1 MRIPAGLPFSST
13 ATAALLEANSFTPR
27 CASIGMVGSAFSIRY
42 SSRARRGGAAQDLL
56 QQRPLRDRAHDRPV
70 LEHRELG
77 DVELLDEIE
86 RARSGLVVA
95 DRHARNVVALSAHH
109 LGHGDRARV
118 EEPVVAHP
126 LVRMDLGEIALARVG
141 ISTTTRSPSFARRAT
156 VSATK
161 SAVPADPPARIPS
174 SRAREAPA
182 GVQRLKSFTC
192 TTSSITEKSIV
203 PGMKSSPIP
212 STLYVRACVICFV

>member
-1 MRIPAGLPFSST
+1 MS
-13 ATAALLEANSFTPR
+13 
-27 CASIGMVGSAFSIRY
+27 
-42 SSRARRGGAAQDLL
+42 
-56 QQRPLRDRAHDRPV
+56 
-70 LEHRELG
+70 
-77 DVELLDEIE
+77 
-86 RARSGLVVA
+86 
-95 DRHARNVVALSAHH
+95 
-109 LGHGDRARV
+109 
-118 EEPVVAHP
+118 
-126 LVRMDLGEIALARVG
+126 G

-174 SRAREAPA
+174 SRARRRQ
-182 GVQRLKSFTC
+182 VFSDWKSFTC